1 MSLLLGVFPRACLP
15 AEGAAASDPMENHA
29 HRPHPPAMPN
39 CHSQAPSEFYLNV
52 AVVIKQYILQL
63 QVPVDHTI
71 LQRED
76 GGTEQEQRVR

>member
-1 MSLLLGVFPRACLP
+1 
-15 AEGAAASDPMENHA
+15 
-29 HRPHPPAMPN
+29 MPN